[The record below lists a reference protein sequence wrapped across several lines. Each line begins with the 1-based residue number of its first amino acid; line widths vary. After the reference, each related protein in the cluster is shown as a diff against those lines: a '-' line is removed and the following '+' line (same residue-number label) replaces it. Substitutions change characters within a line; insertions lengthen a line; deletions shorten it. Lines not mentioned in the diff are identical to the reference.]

1 MKARWADEWDGHAH
15 DTLAASWLTPRVE
28 TWASIPSTNDR
39 AAELVREEAAPWTIV
54 VADEQTAGRG
64 RRGAEWHS
72 PAGCGLWM
80 SVVLAHGLAPEG
92 LPLVV
97 GTACAEAIRSRAPEI
112 AVGIKWPND
121 LLVGGRKVGGILCER
136 IDDSVVAGIGINVS
150 TPPGGFPA
158 EVRSRATSLEVSGPR
173 ELSRSDLAGSIV
185 AALRLRLTRSDPF
198 GEVYDDLVAAD
209 ALRGRRIRT
218 EQAGAGTARGIDTS
232 GALLLER
239 DDGSRVRVI
248 SGSVR
253 FADAPARPVP

>member
-1 MKARWADEWDGHAH
+1 MKARWAAEWDGYAH
-15 DTLAASWLTPRVE
+15 DTLAALWQASRVE

-39 AAELVREEAAPWTIV
+39 AAELVREGAAPWTIV

-80 SVVLAHGLAPEG
+80 SVVLAHGPASEV

-136 IDDSVVAGIGINVS
+136 IDHSVVAGIGINVS
-150 TPPGGFPA
+150 TPPDGFPA
-158 EVRSRATSLEVSGPR
+158 GVRSSATSLDSSGSS

-185 AALRLRLTRSDPF
+185 TALMPRLAQSDPF
-198 GEVYDDLVAAD
+198 ADVRDDLAAAD
-209 ALRGRRIRT
+209 VLRGRRIRT
-218 EQAGAGTARGIDTS
+218 EQAGAGTARGIDSS